1 MGQALIRVSH
11 KEKGSI
17 IPDNPAYLFIKQK
30 YSDDK
35 KNIDEI

>member
-17 IPDNPAYLFIKQK
+17 ISDNPVLFKKQ

-35 KNIDEI
+35 KNINDI

>member
-17 IPDNPAYLFIKQK
+17 IPDNPVLLEKYIKT
-30 YSDDK
+30 
-35 KNIDEI
+35 I